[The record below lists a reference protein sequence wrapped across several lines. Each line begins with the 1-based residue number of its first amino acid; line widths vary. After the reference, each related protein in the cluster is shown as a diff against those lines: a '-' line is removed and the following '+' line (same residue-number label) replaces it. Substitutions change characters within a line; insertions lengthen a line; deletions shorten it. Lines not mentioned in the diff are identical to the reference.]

1 MCFWFIIRDSQQ
13 PISPERYHW
22 YTKQLLHQKPVTP
35 GPKQLFTPNI
45 FLHQPSLS
53 RNTQSSLIF
62 LKNCK
67 PYFWLARKSLFNL
80 KFANDGTGAKAFNGI
95 SIVIS
100 STGNMRRALRPF
112 GSLTISSSTRVAPTK
127 TSLREA
133 CFASPSL
140 LPTWRNWPICC
151 PLSVSELQSS
161 SARVQVT
168 PSGAGIGPVA
178 WEMGV
183 CFSSGSGILTM
194 MSKLF
199 LGEQKLSGRIPCGS
213 TMNRRPSVK
222 AWHLRISVQLT
233 KLPCL
238 LVRIYPT
245 LRGCWPEQV
254 FLTPYNMV
262 LPLQVLVQVS
272 TALWILAPIV
282 GIPLPPRTKESK
294 QSSTS
299 AMPFTKR
306 RGKADLSKTN
316 NIPIAFGQNRY
327 FSEMSSSSQGSKV
340 ILSVGNAIGSIFSFV
355 RH

>member
-1 MCFWFIIRDSQQ
+1 MIHNNQS
-13 PISPERYHW
+13 
-22 YTKQLLHQKPVTP
+22 LLNGTT
-35 GPKQLFTPNI
+35 GTPNNFYTRNLSHQAPNN
-45 FLHQPSLS
+45 FLHQTFFYTSHHWAGTRKVAS
-53 RNTQSSLIF
+53 FF

-80 KFANDGTGAKAFNGI
+80 KFASDGTAAKAFNGI

-127 TSLREA
+127 TSLPFFNREA

-161 SARVQVT
+161 SARVQLT

-254 FLTPYNMV
+254 ILTPYNMV

-327 FSEMSSSSQGSKV
+327 FSEMSSSSQGRKV